1 MAYDR
6 RRRLARLTALVLSG
20 GLAWLADVGP
30 ASADMMQV
38 CDAYLRKDYK
48 AALTELLPLA
58 NSGDAD
64 AQIALGW
71 LYDNGL
77 GMGHEDDAQAAKWY
91 ELAANQGDDRAQQ
104 FLGTMYAT
112 GDGVDKDMKAAEHWF
127 RLAADQDNP
136 GGQFGLGVMYRD
148 GAGVPRDPVEA
159 YKWFG
164 LAAQSPEAT
173 PEAAIDQLAV
183 ARSMTPDEIAAG
195 DAAIAAWK
203 PKQRAVPRQIC
214 STSE

>member
-1 MAYDR
+1 MA
-6 RRRLARLTALVLSG
+6 
-20 GLAWLADVGP
+20 
-30 ASADMMQV
+30 QV

-48 AALTELLPLA
+48 AALAGLLPLA
-58 NSGDAD
+58 NGGNAD
-64 AQIALGW
+64 AQIAIGW

-77 GMGHEDDAQAAKWY
+77 GMPHEDDAQAAKWY
-91 ELAANQGDDRAQQ
+91 ELAANQDDDRAQQ

-112 GDGVDKDMKAAEHWF
+112 GDGVDKDLKAAEHWF

-148 GAGVPRDPVEA
+148 GAGVSRDPVEA
-159 YKWFG
+159 YKWLG

-173 PEAAIDQLAV
+173 PEAAVDQLALS
-183 ARSMTPDEIAAG
+183 RSMTQEQIAAG
-195 DAAIAAWK
+195 DAAIAAWN
-203 PKQRAVPRQIC
+203 PERHVEPRQIC